1 MNEARRKA
9 YLDAMGIEVW
19 IRREPAPLASH
30 AGDGAAVAARSP
42 ARTARDEPAPTTP
55 SVEPTPPALS
65 ASVEAVPQPVPPPS
79 VAGLDWEALQVR
91 VSACE
96 ACSALVASRTQPVF
110 GAGNREADW
119 LIVGEAPG
127 ADEERGGAPFLGRA
141 GKLLNNMLLAAGLTR
156 EQVYLA
162 NVLKCRPPKNRDPQ
176 PEEARACGG
185 FLERQIELVRPKLIL
200 ALGRIAAQT
209 LLQTD
214 AGLDGLRG
222 RVHRLEPSGTAL
234 VVSYHPADL
243 LRSPADKR
251 KVWDDLRL
259 ALAASETPSGIES
272 RT

>member
-9 YLDAMGIEVW
+9 YLDAMGIDVW
-19 IRREPAPLASH
+19 VRREPAPLARH
-30 AGDGAAVAARSP
+30 AGGGAAVAARAP
-42 ARTARDEPAPTTP
+42 AARESASTTP
-55 SVEPTPPALS
+55 CVEATPPESTRS
-65 ASVEAVPQPVPPPS
+65 ASVEAVTQPVPPPS
-79 VAGLDWEALQVR
+79 VAGLDWEALEAR

-96 ACSALVASRTQPVF
+96 ACPALVASRTQPVF

-119 LIVGEAPG
+119 LIVGAAPG
-127 ADEERGGAPFLGRA
+127 ADDDRGGAPFLGGA
-141 GKLLNNMLLAAGLTR
+141 GKLLNNMLLAAGFTR
-156 EQVYLA
+156 EQVYLT
-162 NVLKCRPPKNRDPQ
+162 NLLKCRPPKNRHPQ

-200 ALGRIAAQT
+200 ALGGIAAQT
-209 LLQTD
+209 LLRTD
-214 AGLDGLRG
+214 TGLDGLRG
-222 RVHRLEPSGTAL
+222 RVHCLEPSGTAL